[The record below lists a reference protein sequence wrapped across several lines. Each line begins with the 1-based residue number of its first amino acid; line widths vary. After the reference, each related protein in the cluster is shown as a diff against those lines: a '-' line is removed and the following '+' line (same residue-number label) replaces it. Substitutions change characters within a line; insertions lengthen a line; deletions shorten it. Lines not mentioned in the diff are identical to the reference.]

1 MMERDALILN
11 RYDGDT
17 FSTPTKAL
25 ALDREHKASREQ
37 ALDGRDRFCF
47 SVSTVD
53 SKVPIVLAG
62 DSKAQA
68 ENWVATLNSVMAEM
82 RSGDTQTER
91 ACNY

>member
-1 MMERDALILN
+1 MEPGALILK

-17 FSTPTKAL
+17 FSAPTKAM
-25 ALDREHKASREQ
+25 ALDRAHKASREP

-53 SKVPIVLAG
+53 SKARVVLAG

-82 RSGDTQTER
+82 CAGAEGTTR
-91 ACNY
+91 